1 VRRNEKENDMTDTIS
16 PIADHKAAFYELIA
30 GERGGDTGACRNII
44 EGCSVDAAIQGLSTS
59 ERITVAL
66 AFGRHDLLPI
76 DYRDLR
82 DACARLDCRQIDLA
96 YAVAHFR
103 KQLREGAQRES

>member
-1 VRRNEKENDMTDTIS
+1 MTDTIS
-16 PIADHKAAFYELIA
+16 PIADHKAALYELMA

-44 EGCSVDAAIQGLSTS
+44 EGCSVDTAIQGLSTS
-59 ERITVAL
+59 ERISVAL
-66 AFGRHDLLPI
+66 AFGRHDLLPV

-82 DACARLDCRQIDLA
+82 EAYARLDCRQIDLV
-96 YAVAHFR
+96 YAVAQFR